1 MRTVADRIRHLD
13 PCQAAW
19 AWADD
24 YTDPAKAWADCPNG
38 SWMLWLLGHSERS
51 APWSEERKPLLACCL
66 DCAETVQHLWPAEQR
81 VKISAAVKVLRRWIA
96 GKADV
101 EEAKQARRD
110 LYAADAAAAD
120 AADAADDEARVKTL
134 ARCAAIVRKHYPKL
148 PTLPG
153 KRTAR

>member
-66 DCAETVQHLWPAEQR
+66 DLCGDCSTPVASR
-81 VKISAAVKVLRRWIA
+81 AARQ
-96 GKADV
+96 D
-101 EEAKQARRD
+101 
-110 LYAADAAAAD
+110 
-120 AADAADDEARVKTL
+120 
-134 ARCAAIVRKHYPKL
+134 
-148 PTLPG
+148 
-153 KRTAR
+153 